1 ITSESK
7 SDCKYESGINHIL
20 SNPNLHTA
28 EPCDNERMS
37 DTDESLEELKGT
49 DLEKNLKAL
58 KVDVESDMQSKYV
71 KIAVSK
77 IVKN

>member
-1 ITSESK
+1 
-7 SDCKYESGINHIL
+7 
-20 SNPNLHTA
+20 
-28 EPCDNERMS
+28 MS